1 MAQRILIIE
10 DDDSERI
17 MYEDVFSGKGFEVAV
32 AADADAALQAIRAQR
47 PDIVVLDI
55 NMPGKDGLDLLREI
69 MDIDNKLP
77 VILNTAYSA
86 YQDNF
91 MSWSAAA
98 YVVKSSDPTELLQTV
113 QNVLA
118 GETR

>member
-1 MAQRILIIE
+1 MSHQILVVE
-10 DDDSERI
+10 DDESERI
-17 MYEDVFSGKGFEVAV
+17 LYEEVLTEEGYEVTLAG
-32 AADADAALQAIRAQR
+32 DADSALAKLRENV
-47 PDIVVLDI
+47 PDLVILDI

-98 YVVKSSDPTELLQTV
+98 YVVKSSDTTELLQTV
-113 QNVLA
+113 RNLIA
-118 GETR
+118 GEK

>member
-1 MAQRILIIE
+1 MASEILIVE

-17 MYEDVFSGKGFEVAV
+17 LYEDVFTARGYEVRV
-32 AADADAALQAIRAQR
+32 AADAEAALQAIRERR
-47 PDIVVLDI
+47 PDVVVLDI
-55 NMPGKDGLDLLREI
+55 NMPGKDGLDLLREV

-77 VILNTAYSA
+77 VVLNTAYSA

-98 YVVKSSDPTELLQTV
+98 YVVKSSDPAELIDTV
-113 QNVLA
+113 QNVLRGGA
-118 GETR
+118 A